1 MLGTVAQNVNN
12 KNKNRTHFRYLIWAF
27 LSANSFTMSLMFHS
41 RLRAFSME
49 RIASPDSLFCNMVP
63 RKSFLMSFSFEKER
77 SAEATVT
84 GKVRKRTKMVHM
96 SLKLDVM
103 ELFSTIK

>member
-1 MLGTVAQNVNN
+1 
-12 KNKNRTHFRYLIWAF
+12 
-27 LSANSFTMSLMFHS
+27 MSLVFNS
-41 RLRAFSME
+41 RLRALSME

-77 SAEATVT
+77 SAEATVA
-84 GKVRKRTKMVHM
+84 GIVRKRTKMVHM
-96 SLKLDVM
+96 SLKLDVI